1 MYSDFI
7 IGVFINGK
15 NYELLI
21 TLPVKTH
28 MCNYSKVVQMPWYVC
43 GGSLFVVIVGRST
56 EGV

>member
-28 MCNYSKVVQMPWYVC
+28 MCNYSKVVQMP
-43 GGSLFVVIVGRST
+43 
-56 EGV
+56 